1 MHEHPAY
8 ATSWSTEA
16 MKRVAA
22 RKEVFSVIGDMC
34 EQGMK
39 ICDEHGE
46 GMVRKTTGYLTNSV
60 CIAQE
65 LSKRCSNDPDA
76 LRIHR
81 QSSKAVK
88 CGQFPGANGPEWDR
102 VRRRVTLD
110 LTNGVILQDLKD
122 VHNATTADLQ
132 FELPKQCREIETV
145 FYYLEP
151 GKQWHRHIPLLGG
164 KAKQREVYPNKLLR
178 NIMKG
183 LKKQLQKLRPMNSL
197 ECGPT
202 ILWPQMICSWWRM
215 TGQHSQMRFQA
226 RRCHEKA

>member
-1 MHEHPAY
+1 
-8 ATSWSTEA
+8 

-34 EQGMK
+34 EQGVK

-46 GMVRKTTGYLTNSV
+46 GMVRKTTGYLT
-60 CIAQE
+60 
-65 LSKRCSNDPDA
+65 DPDA

-81 QSSKAVK
+81 QGSKAVK

-102 VRRRVTLD
+102 VRRRVTWN

-122 VHNATTADLQ
+122 VRNATTADLQ

-151 GKQWHRHIPLLGG
+151 GKQWRRHIPLLGG
-164 KAKQREVYPNKLLR
+164 KAKQCEVYPNKLLR
-178 NIMKG
+178 SIMKG

-202 ILWPQMICSWWRM
+202 NEEVDVDLSLAPDDLQLVEDDWTTFTDEISGKAVTRRRDFCSCGGDRVCKPLQCL
-215 TGQHSQMRFQA
+215 GPGPG
-226 RRCHEKA
+226 